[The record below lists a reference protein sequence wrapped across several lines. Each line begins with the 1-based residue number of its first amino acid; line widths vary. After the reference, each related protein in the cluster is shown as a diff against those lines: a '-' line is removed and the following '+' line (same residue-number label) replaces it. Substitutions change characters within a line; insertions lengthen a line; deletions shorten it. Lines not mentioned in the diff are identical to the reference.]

1 MRIIYTAAMA
11 RLIIGGV
18 AVAVVSGAIGY
29 WIHAPAS
36 SINEQTVSAPPANS
50 VRVIYSLTAKRNDRE
65 VIALINSAQSH
76 VYFAMYE
83 FTLRDIADAL
93 VAAKRRGI
101 DVEGVVDSVESGKSY
116 GQPIVAELTAAKIP
130 VKVEHHADANGI
142 MHIKAIATDK
152 AYAIGSYNW
161 TASAT
166 TENDELLEIGNSPE
180 LVKTYNSI
188 LKRLIDSYSDGAA
201 IAAAPAPSGEY
212 DYTQASKHI
221 GEYASVRGTLVDAH
235 SSASGTMFL
244 DFCKSYRNCPFSGV
258 IFADDAKQ
266 FGDLSKY
273 VGTEIALTGKI
284 SSYQS
289 RAEIIV
295 REPNQIQADRAPE

>member
-1 MRIIYTAAMA
+1 MAKPIIA
-11 RLIIGGV
+11 GV
-18 AVAVVSGAIGY
+18 IVALVSGAIGY
-29 WIHAPAS
+29 WIHSPAPGIPA
-36 SINEQTVSAPPANS
+36 QTVVAAPPPNS
-50 VRVIYSLTAKRNDRE
+50 VRVIYSLAAKRNDRE
-65 VIALINSAQSH
+65 VIALINSAQNH

-101 DVEGVVDSVESGKSY
+101 DVEGVVDSVESSKSY

-130 VKVEHHADANGI
+130 VKVEHHADGNGI

-180 LVKTYNSI
+180 LVRTYNGI
-188 LKRLIDSYSDGAA
+188 LKNLIDGYRDGAA
-201 IAAAPAPSGEY
+201 VAAAPVLTGEY
-212 DYTQASKHI
+212 DYTQASAHV
-221 GEYASVRGTLVDAH
+221 GEYASIRGTLIDAH
-235 SSASGTMFL
+235 SSAAGTVFL
-244 DFCKSYRNCPFSGV
+244 DFCRSYRNCPFSGV

-266 FGDLSKY
+266 FGDLSRY

-289 RAEIIV
+289 RAEIII
-295 REPNQIQADRAPE
+295 RAPNQIRADRAPE